1 MSPDPS
7 ATAAI
12 IRRAQLALRRGDRR
26 LARRLA
32 EQAVALDPHQE
43 EPWLMLAAVS
53 SPRAACH
60 YIQTA
65 LEINPASS
73 RARQAMHWA
82 VKRLRKEPR
91 PTAPR
96 RRLVAP
102 AIPSSAWVR
111 TRPALLPW
119 AMVVLV
125 LAASLA
131 AWFGTPYLTAAFNDR
146 DGLPVAQAQVDKA
159 TRTPTPTATY
169 TPTPTF
175 TQTPTPTNTPTIT
188 PTFTPSPTSTLAPT
202 FTMTA
207 HPTKTKTPTFAPPQF
222 SRPGNV
228 GANER
233 WIDVDLSSQRTYAFV
248 GDTLVNSFVV
258 STGTWQHP
266 TVTGT
271 FRIYVKYRSAPM
283 SGPGY
288 YLPNVPYVMY
298 FYRGYGLHGTYWHNN
313 FGTPMSHGCVNL
325 RTDEAGWLFNWA
337 SVGTVVNVHP

>member
-1 MSPDPS
+1 MNPNARD
-7 ATAAI
+7 TAEI
-12 IRRAQLALRRGDRR
+12 IHRAQQALGKGDRR

-32 EQAVALDPHQE
+32 EQSVSLAPDQE
-43 EPWLMLAAVS
+43 DSWLILAAVS

-65 LEINPASS
+65 LEINPGSV
-73 RARQAMHWA
+73 RARRAMHWA
-82 VKRLRKEPR
+82 VQRLRKEPQQA
-91 PTAPR
+91 TR

-102 AIPSSAWVR
+102 AIPSQAWVQS
-111 TRPALLPW
+111 RPAVLPW
-119 AMVVLV
+119 VLIVLV
-125 LAASLA
+125 LLVALVG
-131 AWFGTPYLTAAFNDR
+131 WFGTPYITAAFSEQNA
-146 DGLPVAQAQVDKA
+146 LPVAQAQVDKA
-159 TRTPTPTATY
+159 TRTPTPTATF

-188 PTFTPSPTSTLAPT
+188 PTFTPSPTDTPAPT

-207 HPTKTKTPTFAPPQF
+207 HPTKTPSPTFAPPQF

-233 WIDVDLSSQRTYAFV
+233 WVDVDLSTQRAYAFV
-248 GDTLVNSFVV
+248 GDTLVNSFIV

-313 FGTPMSHGCVNL
+313 FGHPMSHGCVNF
-325 RTDEAGWLFNWA
+325 RTDDAGWLFNWA